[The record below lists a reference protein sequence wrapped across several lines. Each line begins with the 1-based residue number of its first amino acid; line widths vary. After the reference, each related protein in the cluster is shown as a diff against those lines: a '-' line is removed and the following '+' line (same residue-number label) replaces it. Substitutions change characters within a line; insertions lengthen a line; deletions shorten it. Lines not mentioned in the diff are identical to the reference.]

1 MGLLENFGT
10 GIVGQLAGQFGGG
23 DQNKNRLIGAA
34 AKLIGSSNVGGL
46 GGLTQLFA
54 QRGQGDKVNSWLS
67 TNQNREISPNEVQ
80 DVLGPERIRQVAND
94 AGMSEQETSQGL
106 SSVLPQLVDKMTP
119 DGKMPEGDQANSAL
133 SQLASHFLGNR

>member
-1 MGLLENFGT
+1 MGLLDNFGT
-10 GIVGQLAGQFGGG
+10 DIVGQLAGQFTGGN
-23 DQNKNRLIGAA
+23 QRNNKLIGAA
-34 AKLIGSSNVGGL
+34 AKLIGSSSVGGL

-54 QRGQGDKVNSWLS
+54 QHGQGDKVDSWLS
-67 TNQNREISPNEVQ
+67 TGQNRDISPNEVQ
-80 DVLGPERIRQVAND
+80 ETLGSDRIRQIAND

-119 DGKMPEGDQANSAL
+119 DGKMPEGDQANSSL